1 MLKTGQQLQT
11 RNISTDACVAAT
23 ENKNACDAYWLH
35 LLSER
40 TDTVFFNLQIWQS
53 FAEIAFLTTRM

>member
-23 ENKNACDAYWLH
+23 ENKNARDAYWLH

-40 TDTVFFNLQIWQS
+40 TETVFFNLQIWQKLL
-53 FAEIAFLTTRM
+53 F